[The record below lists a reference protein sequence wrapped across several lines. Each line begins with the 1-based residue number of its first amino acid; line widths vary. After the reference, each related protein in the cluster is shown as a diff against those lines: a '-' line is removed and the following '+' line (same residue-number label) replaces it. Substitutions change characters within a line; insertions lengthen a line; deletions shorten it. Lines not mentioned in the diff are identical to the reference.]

1 MNDLK
6 DNLACLIIDD
16 SVEDV
21 KLICKYAQC
30 AQVDTAPTIKE
41 SIPFLINPILY
52 DVIFIDHNLPD
63 GDSFDLI
70 KLIRE
75 KSTIVPIVVI
85 TGLADYN
92 LAIQTL
98 RAGASGFLA
107 KAELNGHTL
116 QEVMKTVSEERKN
129 VHRTLLKLT
138 EIENKLNS
146 YQ

>member
-6 DNLACLIIDD
+6 DNLICLIIDD

-30 AQVDTAPTIKE
+30 DQVDTAPSIKK
-41 SIPFLINPILY
+41 SIPFLTNPNLY

-107 KAELNGHTL
+107 KAELDEPTL

-129 VHRTLLKLT
+129 VYKTLLKLT